1 MRGVGE
7 LVVDGETGF
16 LIRELDPET
25 AEHALVQL
33 LADGDL
39 LRRMGGEA
47 GRQRARERFS
57 LAEMLRCYQELYLEG
72 RPGWGLL
79 LDPLCCRG

>member
-39 LRRMGGEA
+39 LRCMG
-47 GRQRARERFS
+47 
-57 LAEMLRCYQELYLEG
+57 G
-72 RPGWGLL
+72 RPGDSGRGRGFRWRK
-79 LDPLCCRG
+79 CCAAIRSCTWKEGPDGAFY